1 MPRKQR
7 NQKSLPIIWRVPHDL
22 RSVTERVLAELYLLT
37 RTGRKWIVTRSA
49 PDATI

>member
-7 NQKSLPIIWRVPHDL
+7 NQKSLLTRWRVPDDL
-22 RSVTERVLAELYLLT
+22 RSVTERVLAELYLPT
-37 RTGRKWIVTRSA
+37 YTGRTGIVTRSA